1 MATALGR
8 SVESRVGAGALAG
21 APAVLS
27 VALGVGPGAC
37 SFRSL
42 PRGSEELSSWRMT
55 AVERRKVVL
64 SRDDP

>member
-27 VALGVGPGAC
+27 VALGVGPGDRVPA
-37 SFRSL
+37 L
-42 PRGSEELSSWRMT
+42 
-55 AVERRKVVL
+55 
-64 SRDDP
+64 